1 MRNKKMFLTLIVA
14 FCLGLLSQN
23 LFAQSNNLA
32 RLFFLKVKSGHG
44 AEFAAALKEHA
55 AWRKQAGDPWTWI
68 VHQVVNGKNLGD
80 YVIRSG
86 GHNWA
91 DLDSYEEFSS
101 KAAPQFY
108 KTVGPHLKNVS
119 NFITAGDTVNVNWPQ
134 NPADVNLISII
145 QYHLKP
151 GHGPAFAQAVNK
163 YHTAIQ
169 ENNREAYYAFIWN
182 VNGGSGPSVTL
193 ALPYKNWSDMQGPE
207 ESLRAFMQRVL
218 GEEEAK
224 KLYMEFNGTFTSTES
239 MIVRVRRD
247 LSVLPDK

>member
-1 MRNKKMFLTLIVA
+1 MGSKKLFLTLIVA
-14 FCLGLLSQN
+14 FWLGLLSQS

-32 RLFFLKVKSGHG
+32 RIYFVKVKPGQG
-44 AEFAAALKEHA
+44 AEFAAALNEHV

-91 DLDSYEEFSS
+91 DFDDYEEFLR
-101 KAAPQFY
+101 KGAVEFN
-108 KTVGPHLKNVS
+108 KTVEPHIKSVS
-119 NFITAGDTVNVNWPQ
+119 NAITAGDTVNVNWYE
-134 NPADVNLISII
+134 NPGDVNLISVITY
-145 QYHLKP
+145 QLKP
-151 GHGPAFAQAVNK
+151 GHGPAFNQAVNK
-163 YHTAIQ
+163 YHSAIQ
-169 ENNREAYYAFIWN
+169 ENNREAYYAFVWN
-182 VNGGSGPSVTL
+182 VNGGSGPSVSL
-193 ALPYKNWSDMQGPE
+193 VLPYKNWADIQGPD

-224 KLYMEFNGTFTSTES
+224 KLYMDFNGTYTSTES
-239 MIVRVRRD
+239 MILRVRRD